1 MPASSPTRVT
11 GGNGATPAIT
21 PTSATTLGNFLF
33 VEISYDTFGGTQTGW
48 TPPTGWI
55 GITPVNVGGKNADG
69 NVACFYYPNA
79 PAIST
84 AQTFTPVGTSVVL
97 NANIVT
103 FQEFSGVPTNATLDT
118 AIGTGGQVNF
128 SGSANGPYTLTA
140 AAPTATGEL
149 TIAVLAIEYSNTIT
163 VVTGYTAGPEL
174 TIGSTITAAT
184 WWTTG
189 SSSAPSAAYQYSGN
203 QGNTYQ
209 LIAFRSTGLQLV
221 QRHPRPVRQSL
232 LLAPT
237 RS

>member
-1 MPASSPTRVT
+1 MTIASVQSNYEY
-11 GGNGATPAIT
+11 GGYGATPAIT

-118 AIGTGGQVNF
+118 VDF
-128 SGSANGPYTLTA
+128 SSHKFFSSPIVLCSAVADGVW
-140 AAPTATGEL
+140 G
-149 TIAVLAIEYSNTIT
+149 
-163 VVTGYTAGPEL
+163 
-174 TIGSTITAAT
+174 
-184 WWTTG
+184 
-189 SSSAPSAAYQYSGN
+189 
-203 QGNTYQ
+203 
-209 LIAFRSTGLQLV
+209 RS
-221 QRHPRPVRQSL
+221 
-232 LLAPT
+232 
-237 RS
+237 